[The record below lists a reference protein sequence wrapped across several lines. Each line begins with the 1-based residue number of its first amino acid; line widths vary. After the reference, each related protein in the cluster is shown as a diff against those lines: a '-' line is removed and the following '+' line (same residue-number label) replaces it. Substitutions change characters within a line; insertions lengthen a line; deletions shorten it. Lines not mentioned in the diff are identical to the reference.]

1 MTSTSTQR
9 RCIGLILLLL
19 QLQQFVWMVPATLYH
34 HPHDTTLSNTK
45 NNNHHHHHDSHFHR
59 HTYDR
64 YCNYRQVVPSQPRPR
79 PLSHHHHQP
88 RILRFLP
95 RFHQQQ
101 QQHYHQQIGM
111 IRGGGAYSSDPNQ
124 NNNNNNNNEYSTDQY
139 GHGSSNEH
147 SSSNHEY
154 KPNHQYPTTGMGNGD
169 DDYVVAPTEIV
180 DGETS
185 TTTFNPFFPN
195 DESVSV
201 QERLDAWKQQ
211 QQQLQQQQPSSSSS
225 SYVDAKGQTKLL
237 VSIGQTSRAVIF
249 FIYMWRIWHL
259 YESVVAA
266 SSAGSS
272 TSAVS
277 GVITTL
283 LSFRPVTL
291 LTIPLALL
299 FVGNLLATLTLVV
312 STTTNHTTKKRCKA
326 ILNGN
331 KFVEVIN
338 MAYTLMRLVVA
349 PSPDVTKEIYMGRIL
364 HSMLFLIQGQAYTR
378 FSWDSEAIAPSY
390 GAPTLSSHRAA
401 ATTTDAN
408 FDPYDR
414 PSPPP
419 PEQVPQQQHDEL
431 HHRLPYPPPPQ
442 QRYE

>member
-1 MTSTSTQR
+1 
-9 RCIGLILLLL
+9 
-19 QLQQFVWMVPATLYH
+19 
-34 HPHDTTLSNTK
+34 
-45 NNNHHHHHDSHFHR
+45 
-59 HTYDR
+59 
-64 YCNYRQVVPSQPRPR
+64 
-79 PLSHHHHQP
+79 
-88 RILRFLP
+88 
-95 RFHQQQ
+95 
-101 QQHYHQQIGM
+101 M
-111 IRGGGAYSSDPNQ
+111 IRGGGAYSSDPNH
-124 NNNNNNNNEYSTDQY
+124 NNNNNNDDEYRTDQYSHTNNEY
-139 GHGSSNEH
+139 

-154 KPNHQYPTTGMGNGD
+154 INEHSNHQYPTTGMGNGD
-169 DDYVVAPTEIV
+169 DNVVAPTEINY
-180 DGETS
+180 GETS

-201 QERLDAWKQQ
+201 QERLDTWKQQ

-331 KFVEVIN
+331 KFVEVVN

-390 GAPTLSSHRAA
+390 GATTISSHRAA

-414 PSPPP
+414 PSPP
-419 PEQVPQQQHDEL
+419 EQVPQQQHDQL
-431 HHRLPYPPPPQ
+431 HHRLPYPPPQQQQ
-442 QRYE
+442 QRYK